1 MNTLSRA
8 LVSLLVG
15 VVAFLLVGTSVT
27 VWMVRWIELSL
38 MLGIPM
44 GLGAGLTALAVT
56 YTALEYRAERV
67 VGSVTPAAT
76 RRLWTATAA
85 AVAYV
90 VVAVAG
96 FALFFFGDGDDG
108 VWVLLFGLP
117 LAVLAGAVA
126 GYVAARVTQISTS
139 RRRTPSP

>member
-1 MNTLSRA
+1 MNVVSRT

-15 VVAFLLVGTSVT
+15 VVAVLLVGASVT
-27 VWMVRWIELSL
+27 VWLVRWIELSL

-44 GLGAGLTALAVT
+44 GLGAGLTALAAT
-56 YTALEYRAERV
+56 YTALEYRAERAT
-67 VGSVTPAAT
+67 GSVAPAVT

-90 VVAVAG
+90 LAAG
-96 FALFFFGDGDDG
+96 VGFTLFFFGNGDDG

-117 LAVLAGAVA
+117 LAVLAGAVV
-126 GYVAARVTQISTS
+126 GYVAARATQTPTS